1 MTKHSYIQRRLL
13 LAAIALVLWASCT
26 TPAGYTAFELM
37 PTEEWHRDSILRF
50 ELPVEDTA
58 RSYNLVL
65 DVRSSTDY
73 RFQNLYLFI
82 DIEAPNGATLRDTLE
97 CFLADDAGRWLGSGH
112 GALRD
117 NRYMYREGA
126 RFAMQG
132 AYCLSIQQAMR
143 MEALKGVVGVGI
155 RMEEAP
161 QK

>member
-1 MTKHSYIQRRLL
+1 MTKHSSAPRRLL
-13 LAAIALVLWASCT
+13 LVFVALLLWASCS

-37 PTEEWHRDSILRF
+37 PSEEWHRDSLLRF
-50 ELPVEDTA
+50 ELPVGDTA
-58 RSYNLVL
+58 RSYNIVL
-65 DVRSSTDY
+65 DVRNSTDY

-82 DIEAPNGATLRDTLE
+82 DIEAPNGAALRDTLE
-97 CFLADDAGRWLGSGH
+97 CFLADDMGRWLGRGH

-117 NRYMYREGA
+117 NRYLYREGA

-132 AYCLSIQQAMR
+132 GYRLSIQQAMR
-143 MEALKGVVGVGI
+143 VETLKGVVGVGI